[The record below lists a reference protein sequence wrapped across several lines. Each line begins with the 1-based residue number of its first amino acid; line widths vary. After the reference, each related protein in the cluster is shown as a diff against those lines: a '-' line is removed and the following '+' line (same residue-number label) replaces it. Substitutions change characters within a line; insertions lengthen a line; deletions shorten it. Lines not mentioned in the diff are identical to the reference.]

1 MTTTGL
7 CRLSLVS
14 PIIALLL
21 LGPLLAPLQAE
32 EREWKLVTDR
42 DGIQVYRSHND
53 DSKIKTFRGEGIMP
67 ISDFRALGVQLNDYD
82 HVASWMHMIS
92 SINEIARVSDI
103 DRQIWVTTRL
113 PWPVSNRDAAMQL
126 DVSQDPHDYTVT
138 VAFHAENQLLPP
150 QDGYVRMPELSGML
164 RFKPIKPGE
173 VHMIFEVVLDP
184 GGYIPSWIANLIL
197 RDIPYF
203 SLRRFSRVADH
214 ERFRGKDMGYYRIPP
229 GWPGGEADMG
239 EDTGRQPLK

>member
-1 MTTTGL
+1 MTTTRLQSLGAAALMIGL
-7 CRLSLVS
+7 
-14 PIIALLL
+14 ALA
-21 LGPLLAPLQAE
+21 APLSAQE
-32 EREWKLVTDR
+32 QEREWKLVTDR

-67 ISDFRALGVQLNDYD
+67 ISDFRALAVQLNDYA

-92 SINEIARVSDI
+92 SVSDISRVSDI

-126 DVSQDPHDYTVT
+126 NVTQNPEDYSVT
-138 VAFHAENQLLPP
+138 VAFEADAELLAP
-150 QDGYVRMPELSGML
+150 QDGYVRMPELAGRL
-164 RFKPIKPGE
+164 YFKPIKPGE
-173 VHMIFEVVLDP
+173 VQMTFEVVLDP

-203 SLRRFSRVADH
+203 SLRRFSRVADQ
-214 ERFRGKDMGYYRIPP
+214 ERFRGQDLGYYQIPP
-229 GWPGGEADMG
+229 GWPGAEAGDAP
-239 EDTGRQPLK
+239 QP